1 MKKRIFALACTLILV
16 FGMSVTVF
24 AANSPSAGDVSS
36 QYTQETLDSYA
47 KAASVTS
54 EVGATVGSTT
64 PAIAASAVSQA
75 KSTVSASASVVS
87 VVDLIVPAGTG
98 EATFTLTGVSVKAG
112 QKVTILH
119 YIESTGTWETISD
132 VTVADGS
139 VTFTMGKNGYSPV
152 AIVVEAET
160 AAAAP
165 AAPAASATPAAT
177 NTAATAPKTG
187 DMSMM
192 VSVMAVIC
200 LAGVVIFGKK
210 AKLN

>member
-1 MKKRIFALACTLILV
+1 MKKKIFALACALILV

-47 KAASVTS
+47 KATSVTS

-75 KSTVSASASVVS
+75 KSTVGANATVVS
-87 VVDLIVPAGTG
+87 VVDLIVPVGTG
-98 EATFTLTGVSVKAG
+98 EATFTLTGVAVKAG

-119 YIESTGTWETISD
+119 YIESTGVWETISD

-160 AAAAP
+160 TDAADAAP
-165 AAPAASATPAAT
+165 AAPAATK
-177 NTAATAPKTG
+177 TAATAPKTG

-192 VSVMAVIC
+192 VSVMAAIC